1 MKLKMGTTI
10 ETKDL
15 YLYGLV
21 IIFMA
26 SKLEDIRPII
36 LDELYNDFCEV
47 LDVRGLLDIEMDND
61 HLSELVE
68 TYWDHFYEDLEESE
82 RDNLNIES
90 QKLGVNERFDIYR
103 WARWKF
109 RTIGFECTNCIIS
122 RTPPSLSG
130 GL

>member
-1 MKLKMGTTI
+1 MKQ
-10 ETKDL
+10 DL
-15 YLYGLV
+15 TVKQTCKTCNKESHAREY
-21 IIFMA
+21 F
-26 SKLEDIRPII
+26 